1 VTDDLRQQHPEL
13 WGEVSSLVVHDLGIR
28 SASTVDRIVALL
40 LAAHGA
46 EMARLREERDQAL
59 AHDRQPY
66 PTQWAYDQTCAALET
81 QRQRAEQAEAANN
94 RAAALIRRH
103 FLPHPDAEPSP
114 DVAEILAALDGEE
127 TTDG

>member
-46 EMARLREERDQAL
+46 EMARLREERDQAI

-66 PTQWAYDQTCAALET
+66 PTQWAYDQACAALGK
-81 QRQRAEQAEAANN
+81 QRQRADAAEAEIG
-94 RAAALIRRH
+94 RLHAAIHSALH
-103 FLPHPDAEPSP
+103 NE
-114 DVAEILAALDGEE
+114 VGGECQHYVR
-127 TTDG
+127 